1 MPELPEVQTVVN
13 HLRTALIGKVFVGA
27 ILKDAKVSQKNLSA
41 LVKGQK
47 IQDIE
52 RLGKMIVFKFKG
64 DKFLV
69 AHLKMTGQLIYV
81 DPKRKNIEG
90 GLVSPNPSAGGVGG
104 GHPIKLKDFIAD
116 RENKFTRLVLNLK
129 GGGKLLFHDVRK
141 FGWVRFMTDKD
152 LSKLSLKLGLD
163 PIIGDFSYANFKK
176 LFTRSRG
183 AKIKQWLL
191 NQSLISGLGNIYVDE
206 SLFASGISPLR
217 PAGTLSET
225 EFKKLHKAIKLKLK
239 QAIKHGGTSFNTFMG
254 LSGERGAFVDRLQ
267 VYGRG
272 KQKCLKCGNVLTK
285 IKLAGR
291 GTVFCQRCQM

>member
-13 HLRTALIGKVFVGA
+13 HLRAALIGKVFDGA
-27 ILKDAKVSQKNLSA
+27 VLKDAKVSQKNLSA
-41 LVKGQK
+41 LIIGQK
-47 IQDIE
+47 ILDIE
-52 RLGKMIVFKFKG
+52 RLGKMIVFKFKS

-69 AHLKMTGQLIYV
+69 VHLKMTGQLIYV
-81 DPKRKNIEG
+81 DSKHKNIE
-90 GLVSPNPSAGGVGG
+90 GG
-104 GHPIKLKDFIAD
+104 GHPIKLKDFVAD
-116 RENKFTRLVLNLK
+116 QENKFTRVVLNLK

-141 FGWVRFMTDKD
+141 FGWVRFMNDKD

-163 PIIGDFSYANFKK
+163 PIIGDFSYVNFKK

-183 AKIKQWLL
+183 VKIKQWLL

-206 SLFASGISPLR
+206 SLFASGVSPLR
-217 PAGTLSET
+217 PAGTLTEA
-225 EFKKLHKAIKLKLK
+225 EFKKLHKAIKLKLE

-254 LSGERGAFVDRLQ
+254 LSGERGAFADRLR

-272 KQKCLKCGNVLTK
+272 NKKCLKCDNVLTK

-291 GTVFCQRCQM
+291 GTVFCSHCQK